1 MYRNVDHD
9 KLKNYIAGMLSDSL
23 ADMIPDTTFGIDLL
37 IDPIR
42 KISDEYIC

>member
-1 MYRNVDHD
+1 MYRNADHD
-9 KLKNYIAGMLSDSL
+9 MLKNCNADMLSDSL

-37 IDPIR
+37 IDPIH